1 MPFDISNKGV
11 ISLPKPLGSDAPD
24 TYVFTVMAKD
34 CGGRISEEATTVNII
49 VDKDCTP
56 GIYEEQL
63 GLHDRYRVD
72 LTVGIDIEN
81 QLLRPIV
88 KIMYSPWGEVLNRW
102 LL

>member
-72 LTVGIDIEN
+72 MTVGIDSVI
-81 QLLRPIV
+81 
-88 KIMYSPWGEVLNRW
+88 IMYFFVFTWKTNC
-102 LL
+102 